1 MLKTDKYVMLKSV
14 GTLAILAVLASNPA
28 FAEDKSAALVNG
40 VSIPQAR
47 IDLRVKAAAAQGQ
60 ADSPELRKAIR
71 EDMINLEVMAQEAV
85 KLGLNKKDEVLQQI
99 ELVKQQ
105 VLVGA
110 FVQDYAKSHP
120 ISEDQLKQEYDNLKS
135 RLGNKEYNARHIL
148 VGTEAEAKSIIA
160 QLGKKVKFE
169 KLTEKSRDAGSAQ
182 QGGSLGWA
190 VPSNYVPP
198 FADAL
203 LKLKKGEYTKEPV
216 QSQFGWHVIKLEDT
230 RDLKLPPFEEL
241 KPQLQ
246 QRLQQ
251 QSIQKTI
258 ADLKAKAKIE

>member
-1 MLKTDKYVMLKSV
+1 MLKTGKFAA
-14 GTLAILAVLASNPA
+14 LAILGALAINPA

-71 EDMINLEVMAQEAV
+71 DDMINIEVMAQEAV
-85 KLGLNKKDEVLQQI
+85 KTGLDKNADVIQQL
-99 ELVKQQ
+99 ELAKQS

-110 FVQDYAKSHP
+110 FVQDYAKNHP
-120 ISEDQLKQEYDNLKS
+120 ISEDQLKQEYDKLKAK
-135 RLGNKEYNARHIL
+135 LGNKEYNVRHIL
-148 VGTEAEAKSIIA
+148 VETEAEAKDIIA
-160 QLGKKVKFE
+160 QLGKKAKFE
-169 KLTEKSRDAGSAQ
+169 KLAAKSKDTGSAA

-190 VPSNYVPP
+190 IPGNFVPE
-198 FADAL
+198 FANAL
-203 LKLKKGEYTKEPV
+203 LNLKKGEYTKVPV
-216 QSQFGWHVIKLEDT
+216 QSQFGWHVIKLDDT
-230 RDLKLPPFEEL
+230 RELKAPPFEEV

-251 QSIQKTI
+251 QSIKKTI
-258 ADLKAKAKIE
+258 DELRAKAKIE

>member
-1 MLKTDKYVMLKSV
+1 MLKIGKFAA
-14 GTLAILAVLASNPA
+14 LAILGALAINPA

-47 IDLRVKAAAAQGQ
+47 IDLRVKAATAQGQ

-71 EDMINLEVMAQEAV
+71 EDLINVEVMAQEAA
-85 KLGLNKKDEVLQQI
+85 KLGLDKNAEVVQQV
-99 ELVKQQ
+99 ELAKQS

-110 FVQDYAKSHP
+110 FVQDYAKNHP
-120 ISEDQLKQEYDNLKS
+120 VSEDQLKQEYDRLKTKF
-135 RLGNKEYNARHIL
+135 GNKEYSIRHIL
-148 VGTEAEAKSIIA
+148 VETEAEAKDIIA
-160 QLGKKVKFE
+160 QLGKKAKFE
-169 KLTEKSRDAGSAQ
+169 KLAAKSKDAGSAA

-190 VPSNYVPP
+190 VPSNFVPE
-198 FADAL
+198 FANAL
-203 LKLKKGEYTKEPV
+203 LNLKKGEYTREPV

-230 RDLKLPPFEEL
+230 RELKAPPFEEV

-251 QSIQKTI
+251 QAIKKTI
-258 ADLKAKAKIE
+258 EELRAKAKIE

>member
-1 MLKTDKYVMLKSV
+1 MLKTGKFAA
-14 GTLAILAVLASNPA
+14 LAILGALAINPA

-71 EDMINLEVMAQEAV
+71 DDMINLEVMAQEAV
-85 KLGLNKKDEVLQQI
+85 KAGLDKNADVIQQV
-99 ELVKQQ
+99 ELAKQS

-120 ISEDQLKQEYDNLKS
+120 ISEDQLKQEYDKLKAK
-135 RLGNKEYNARHIL
+135 LGNKEYNTRHIL
-148 VGTEAEAKSIIA
+148 VETEAGAKDIIA
-160 QLGKKVKFE
+160 QLGKKAKFE
-169 KLTEKSRDAGSAQ
+169 KLAAKSKDTGSAA

-190 VPSNYVPP
+190 VPGNFVPE
-198 FADAL
+198 FANAL
-203 LKLKKGEYTKEPV
+203 LNLKKGEYTKEPV

-230 RDLKLPPFEEL
+230 RDLKVPPFEEV

-251 QSIQKTI
+251 QSIKKAI
-258 ADLKAKAKIE
+258 DELRAKAKIE